1 MSPEAA
7 ACVALGRRAPRSPHA
22 AGTTD
27 RKGGGAPHPA
37 KARRAASRGWDA
49 AGTRGA
55 ETARGTGGGR
65 GPEAQAPS
73 RLVQILASAAP
84 RTPIRAA
91 RGPPRHPISGRP
103 SLAHKSALRL
113 PGTIQEPNRTHRTE
127 PSGSLGSDVAGGLHV
142 GVRPALHLKGPLPR
156 SAEQAGGAAPSA
168 GGVHLRTQRLA

>member
-1 MSPEAA
+1 M
-7 ACVALGRRAPRSPHA
+7 
-22 AGTTD
+22 
-27 RKGGGAPHPA
+27 GAPHPA

-49 AGTRGA
+49 ARTRGA

-91 RGPPRHPISGRP
+91 RAPPRHPISGRP

-127 PSGSLGSDVAGGLHV
+127 PSGSLGSDVAGGAACRRQA
-142 GVRPALHLKGPLPR
+142 GSAPKGPVAAQRRAGRGR
-156 SAEQAGGAAPSA
+156 SPVRGWGPPEDPTTC
-168 GGVHLRTQRLA
+168 LKREPLKTT